1 MKKVNGDRYKR
12 IDLTIV
18 RIYEK
23 RISTQIVCPD
33 EIYDQNKVDDF
44 IKSYCNKNKESIDAD
59 FEDTELYLFEKELY
73 YDVYE
78 SRYVGQGTI
87 NNN

>member
-23 RISTQIVCPD
+23 RISTQIICPD

-59 FEDTELYLFEKELY
+59 FEDKELYLFEKEIY
-73 YDVYE
+73 YDVHE
-78 SRYVGQGTI
+78 SKYIGQGTI
-87 NNN
+87 DDN

>member
-1 MKKVNGDRYKR
+1 MKKVNGDPLKR

-18 RIYEK
+18 RTYEK
-23 RISTQIVCPD
+23 RISIPIVCPD

-59 FEDTELYLFEKELY
+59 FEDTEELY
-73 YDVYE
+73 YDIYE
-78 SRYVGQGTI
+78 SRYIGQGTI
-87 NNN
+87 DNN

>member
-1 MKKVNGDRYKR
+1 MKKVNGDPLKR

-18 RIYEK
+18 RTYEK
-23 RISTQIVCPD
+23 RISIPIVCPD

-59 FEDTELYLFEKELY
+59 FEDTELYLFQKELY
-73 YDVYE
+73 YDIYE
-78 SRYVGQGTI
+78 SRYIGQGTI
-87 NNN
+87 DNN